1 MLRVLCFVSL
11 ELGVFASR
19 FRRQDPDLAN
29 ALNPLN
35 PVDVRMKD
43 DMNNMPLRCESHA
56 DCGWAEYCGWS
67 PTEFSQGERP
77 TRCQACV
84 GCVEP
89 EEHNGVSNYFV
100 AYGVPLA
107 PVTGKCP
114 DCDARA
120 KVGKESQRPPTQK
133 IVQKEDVDVQK
144 LKKQKNAL
152 ERELEKVK
160 GSIYD
165 SSMKHQTREQALE
178 DEIQALKNTMD
189 AQKVAAPLTTTT
201 TSTTTA
207 AKAAGAAGY
216 HTYNTYNI
224 YNTYNTQHTY
234 NSNGH
239 TFNTWSSCENLSQPM
254 PMGVEQAGQPLSALM
269 LRRQPPGLSPLA
281 PVLDPN
287 CTGVLVD

>member
-1 MLRVLCFVSL
+1 MLQLLFLVF
-11 ELGVFASR
+11 LGSGAFASR
-19 FRRQDPDLAN
+19 FRRVDPDVAN

-43 DMNNMPLRCESHA
+43 DINNMPLRCESHS
-56 DCGWAEYCGWS
+56 DCGWAEYCGWTPS
-67 PTEFSQGERP
+67 EFARKELA

-89 EEHNGVSNYFV
+89 EEHNGNAQYFV

-114 DCDARA
+114 DCDERA
-120 KVGKESQRPPTQK
+120 ELGKKNNRSPNQK
-133 IVQKEDVDVQK
+133 IVTPKVNVNVTK
-144 LKKQKNAL
+144 LKQQKNAL

-165 SSMKHQTREQALE
+165 KSQEHLAREQSLE
-178 DEIQALKNTMD
+178 DEIKSLRNKMD
-189 AQKVAAPLTTTT
+189 AQKAAAPLTTT

-207 AKAAGAAGY
+207 KPAGPGSPGY

-239 TFNTWSSCENLSQPM
+239 TFNSWSSCENASQPV
-254 PMGVEQAGQPLSALM
+254 PMGVTQAPKPPLIALM
-269 LRRQPPGLSPLA
+269 QRRQPPGFTP
-281 PVLDPN
+281 PVIDLN